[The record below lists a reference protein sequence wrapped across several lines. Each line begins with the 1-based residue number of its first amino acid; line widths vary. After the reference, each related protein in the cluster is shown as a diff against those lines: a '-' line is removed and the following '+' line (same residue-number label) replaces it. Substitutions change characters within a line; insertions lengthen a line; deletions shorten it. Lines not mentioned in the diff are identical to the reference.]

1 MTARAD
7 APSAYRALE
16 SRFRRMAV
24 LDEVST
30 VLHWD
35 AATMMPP
42 AGAEARGDQ
51 LAEMRLIGHGAL
63 TDPEIADLLDAAETE
78 RASLDPW
85 QAANLREMRRD
96 YRMATALPP
105 DLVAALSRASS
116 TCEHAWRDARAA
128 SDFAAVA
135 PKLHTVIR
143 LTAESAA
150 ALGAAQN
157 LAPYDALLDQYA
169 PGMRSAEV
177 DRLFADLAPFLQDLL
192 PRVLARQVEEGP
204 PPLPPGPVSEGR
216 QRRLV
221 DRLAAATGFDPS
233 RGRIDT
239 SAHPFSTGYPGDHRI
254 TVAYDPSAPMSAV
267 MATLHEC
274 GHAAYEAGLPAAWA
288 RQPVGRA
295 LGMVLHESQSL
306 SVEMQASRSDAF
318 LTWLAQAARTEL
330 GEDPAYEPANFIRFQ
345 QWVQPDFIRVEADE
359 VTYPA
364 HVILRSRLERP
375 LLSGDLSVREL
386 PAAWNDGLRDLLG
399 IEVPGDRRGCLQDI
413 HWYDGAF
420 GYFPT
425 YTLGAMLAAQL
436 AEAAREALPDLDA
449 ALQKGD
455 FSGLMGWQAGAIH
468 AKGSMLDADAL
479 IRAATG
485 RSLDSEAFK
494 RHLRRR
500 YLKEE

>member
-1 MTARAD
+1 MTPAAD
-7 APSAYRALE
+7 PVAAYRRLE
-16 SRFRRMAV
+16 ERFRRMAV
-24 LDEVST
+24 LEEIGA

-35 AATMMPP
+35 GATMMPP
-42 AGAEARGDQ
+42 GGAGPRGDH
-51 LAEMRLIGHGAL
+51 LAEIRLLAHQAL
-63 TDPEIADLLDAAETE
+63 TDPDIAGLLDEAEAA
-78 RASLDPW
+78 AGALDPW
-85 QAANLREMRRD
+85 QAANLRQMRRD
-96 YRMATALPP
+96 HTMATALPP
-105 DLVAALSRASS
+105 DLVGAMSRAASA
-116 TCEHAWRDARAA
+116 CEHAWRDARAA

-135 PKLHTVIR
+135 PKLEAVIR

-150 ALGAAQN
+150 ALGGALN
-157 LAPYDALLDQYA
+157 LAPYDALLEQYA
-169 PGMRSAEV
+169 PGMRIATV
-177 DRLFADLAPFLQDLL
+177 DRLFADLTVFLRDLL
-192 PRVLARQVEEGP
+192 PQVLARQAAEGP
-204 PPLPPGPVSEGR
+204 PPKAPGPVPQER

-221 DRLAAATGFDPS
+221 ERLAAATGFDPD

-254 TVAYDPSAPMSAV
+254 TVAYHESAPMSAV

-274 GHAAYEAGLPAAWA
+274 GHAAYEAGLPEAWA

-318 LTWLAQAARTEL
+318 LTWLADTARAEL
-330 GEDPAYEPANFIRFQ
+330 GEDPAYAPGNFIRFQ
-345 QWVQPDFIRVEADE
+345 QWVAPDFIRVEADE

-364 HVILRSRLERP
+364 HVILRTRLERP
-375 LLSGDLSVREL
+375 LLSGDLPVSDL
-386 PAAWNDGLRDLLG
+386 PGAWNAGMEDLLG
-399 IEVPGDRRGCLQDI
+399 IEVPDDRRGCLQDI

-436 AEAAREALPDLDA
+436 AEAARAALPDLDA
-449 ALQKGD
+449 ALGRGE
-455 FSGLMGWQAGAIH
+455 FSGLMGWQADAIH
-468 AKGSMLDADAL
+468 AKGSLMDADGL

-485 RSLDSEAFK
+485 RSLDAEAFQ

-500 YLKEE
+500 YLKED